1 MVSFDACL
9 GRNFKSITQNMKS
22 DKGDKLK
29 DLSRVP
35 TIDNNPLKRL
45 K

>member
-1 MVSFDACL
+1 MVTFDACL
-9 GRNFKSITQNMKS
+9 ERNFKSITQNMMYNK
-22 DKGDKLK
+22 DDTLK

-35 TIDNNPLKRL
+35 TIDNNPLKCL